1 MLRSAVFVFLL
12 NAAVKDDQV
21 KPSYITLNTQ
31 VSYINDIFPKNLCT
45 RRSKEINNKPK
56 TKTFKNIIN
65 FNQLTSLTSL
75 NALSKL
81 SLIAKL
87 LFSMSPR
94 KFLLERKLLST
105 KNVDKAFSASTI
117 SCQITSDYST
127 LSQFFASQETH
138 LGVKMLLPCHYLVWF
153 LRSCLISSITGYL
166 VGIRSLPPSWKYTWL
181 HSTSPQCLP
190 TTPEKFWVRVR
201 RPFRN
206 SSGNWGELGRV
217 SNFN

>member
-1 MLRSAVFVFLL
+1 M
-12 NAAVKDDQV
+12 KDDQV
-21 KPSYITLNTQ
+21 KPSYITLNSQ
-31 VSYINDIFPKNLCT
+31 VSYINDIFSKNLCA
-45 RRSKEINNKPK
+45 RSSKKTNNKPI

-65 FNQLTSLTSL
+65 FHQLTSLTSL

-87 LFSMSPR
+87 LFSISPR

-105 KNVDKAFSASTI
+105 KNVDKALRASTI
-117 SCQITSDYST
+117 SCQITSHYSP

-181 HSTSPQCLP
+181 NSTRPQGLP
-190 TTPEKFWVRVR
+190 KRTEKPWVRVR
-201 RPFRN
+201 IVLFN
-206 SSGNWGELGRV
+206 CLV
-217 SNFN
+217 SNREGLGTSL